1 MTTPMQLIN
10 ELNMLSDDLDHAT
23 EDMIN
28 ADYHATDAEQK
39 YRMAYAKAFLE
50 AQGTVQQKEQITVIA
65 TSTER
70 YDMEIAKQILRA
82 SKANVDSIKSRI
94 EVSRSLSALT
104 RSEMAL
110 TSIIP

>member
-1 MTTPMQLIN
+1 MQLIK
-10 ELNMLSDDLDHAT
+10 ELNMLSDDLDQAT

-28 ADYHATDAEQK
+28 ADFHATDAEQK
-39 YRMAYAKAFLE
+39 YRIAYAKAFLE
-50 AQGTVQQKEQITVIA
+50 AQGTVSQKEQLTVIA

-82 SKANVDSIKSRI
+82 AKANVDSVKNRI
-94 EVSRSLSALT
+94 DVGRSLSALT

-110 TSIIP
+110 SSIIP